1 VSNIGMEL
9 SDGARSR
16 TRRVTIA
23 ALFLISA
30 FSSVWLV
37 RCCFRVESSET
48 LAPSVSA
55 VALVA
60 ASALLFWKSRFGYLL
75 AAISAALSLQWFSKT
90 ELPNFP
96 ALNSWTLFN
105 LQDNISSLA
114 DAKPR
119 VIFASAM
126 IASTICSLVA
136 LLPANWLL
144 QGKPIRER
152 LWPGFALAFVLVG
165 VWYLKS
171 VSPYRVPIIVDG
183 PSPEL
188 AILHIEKN
196 GLRFVETEISVYRN
210 GEYYFSRNHR
220 TLFQYRFAVRGG
232 QGVLPPELSSEVKNL
247 AASPVIQT
255 LYTGDLEPIRAWR
268 SEGWYVR
275 TGRKFSAFTSER
287 WTEPP
292 KQAVELFQA
301 LMNAAHPDKPLPDG
315 KDICFGFCYDPL
327 AGLGFE
333 AFNDRCGYNN
343 GTRCE

>member
-1 VSNIGMEL
+1 MEL
-9 SDGARSR
+9 GNGARSR
-16 TRRVTIA
+16 TTRVATA
-23 ALFLISA
+23 ALFVISA

-60 ASALLFWKSRFGYLL
+60 ASALLFWRSRFGYLL
-75 AAISAALSLQWFSKT
+75 AAISGAFSLQWFFKT
-90 ELPNFP
+90 ELQNFP
-96 ALNSWTLFN
+96 ALNSWILFN
-105 LQDNISSLA
+105 LQDNITSLA

-119 VIFASAM
+119 VIFAGAM
-126 IASTICSLVA
+126 IASTICSLMA

-152 LWPGFALAFVLVG
+152 LWPGFALAFVLVA

-171 VSPYRVPIIVDG
+171 VSPYRVPIFADG
-183 PSPEL
+183 PTPDL
-188 AILHIEKN
+188 AILHVEKD

-210 GEYYFSRNHR
+210 GQYYFSRNHR

-232 QGVLPPELSSEVKNL
+232 EGFLAPELSSEVRNL
-247 AASPVIQT
+247 AASPVIKT
-255 LYTGDLEPIRAWR
+255 LHTADLEPIRAWR

-275 TGRKFSAFTSER
+275 TGRKFLAFPSQYG
-287 WTEPP
+287 TEPP
-292 KQAVELFQA
+292 KQAVDLFEA
-301 LMNAAHPDKPLPDG
+301 LINATHPDKPLPDE

-327 AGLGFE
+327 AGLGFDTL
-333 AFNDRCGYNN
+333 NDRCGFNN